1 MKNLLYS
8 EVDKRLDMVVS
19 ISTEIKSSFLPL
31 IERDYGKL
39 PVYIHIVDGKTFMDV
54 YLVTNGKEKFSVNS
68 SIYKSIIKEP
78 YQIIRLEL
86 KEIPGSDL
94 LTEDL
99 LNIPSLMFS
108 YMYIENDRIYGRMRF
123 HHSDLKSMNKII
135 SEISESS
142 IFRVDSLGPTNGGI
156 KELNS
161 LNEILPLWVIS
172 YDQDL
177 PDEWK
182 IISNMETYSELKP
195 QRSIEGK
202 YQLIFYGGNGIKDI
216 PGRLISENPFVSL
229 ISGTSPLASRLWIES
244 NKNFV
249 SRISILAKQSEG
261 VARTVIILPAVLAD
275 EQMKILSRIG
285 KDYADTDFKI
295 NAFTKYSKE
304 VWDWI

>member
-1 MKNLLYS
+1 MLYS
-8 EVDKRLDMVVS
+8 EVDKRLDMAIS

-39 PVYIHIVDGKTFMDV
+39 PVYIHIVDGKMFMDV
-54 YLVTNGKEKFSVNS
+54 YLVINGKEKFDINS

-86 KEIPGSDL
+86 KEIPGSAL

-99 LNIPSLMFS
+99 LNIPSLLFS
-108 YMYIENDRIYGRMRF
+108 YMYIENSRLCGRMRF
-123 HHSDLKSMNKII
+123 HHSDLKNMNRII
-135 SEISESS
+135 SKISESS
-142 IFRVDSLGPTNGGI
+142 ISRIDSLGPSDGGI
-156 KELNS
+156 RELNW

-182 IISNMETYSELKP
+182 FTSNMETYSEVKP

-202 YQLIFYGGNGIKDI
+202 YQLIFYGGKGVKDI
-216 PGRLISENPFVSL
+216 PGRVISENPLISL
-229 ISGTSPLASRLWIES
+229 ISGTSPIANQLWIES

-249 SRISILAKQSEG
+249 SRISVLAKQADG
-261 VARTVIILPAVLAD
+261 VARTVIIMPAVLAD
-275 EQMKILSRIG
+275 EQMRILSRIG
-285 KDYADTDFKI
+285 KNYADTNFRI
-295 NAFTKYSKE
+295 NAYMKYSSE
-304 VWDWI
+304 VWNWI